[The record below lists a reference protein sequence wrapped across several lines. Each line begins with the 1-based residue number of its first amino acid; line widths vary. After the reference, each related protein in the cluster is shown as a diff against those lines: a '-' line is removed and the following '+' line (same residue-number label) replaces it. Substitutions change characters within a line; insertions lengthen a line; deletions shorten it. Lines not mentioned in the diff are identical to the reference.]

1 MPTRPKTRVH
11 VSPRH
16 GQTSATRHGKCAA
29 KALMHYQMYSFIHT
43 PYARVKSRLVPWLA
57 RAEAW
62 PKQHLSDR
70 TFLVCTALLVGIIS
84 GLAAVVL
91 KNMIHYFGTY
101 VLDTF
106 AADRS
111 NFLLLF
117 LPLIGVGVTYFYVRY
132 IVKDN
137 ISHGVSRVLYAISK
151 TGGYLK
157 KSKMY
162 SSAVASTITIGFG
175 GSVGPEAPVVLTGA
189 AIGSN
194 IGRRLQVDYKT
205 MVLLIAC
212 GSTGAVA
219 GIFGAPIAGF
229 IFAIEVLMID
239 LTMGSLLP
247 LLMASLAGTVVS
259 ALLMGRSATFHFDVT
274 PDYMLRNLPFYIILG
289 LSAGLASH
297 YFLYMTE
304 HIEKLFSRLKRGPIK
319 LVIGGTLLCGLVFLF
334 PPLYGEGFN
343 FVSSI
348 IQGNTDHLLNN
359 TFWYD
364 YRHLSFV
371 FLIYVLVIMLLKV
384 VAMALTNGSGG
395 VGGVFAPSMFV
406 GAFLGLFLARL
417 FNVIMPSLSLP
428 EANFVLTGM
437 AAVMAGVMHAPLTA
451 IFLVAEISGGYKMFV
466 PLIVV
471 SVTAYYINQF
481 FNPHSIYTKKLAE
494 KGNLMTHNKD
504 MVVLSLLN
512 KQSLVERN
520 FVTVRPQDTLRQLIA
535 AISLSSRN
543 IFPVTDEENR
553 YLGVVFLDEVKPL
566 IFKADLYD
574 KITVKDVM
582 FRPQCTV
589 DMSESMESVAQ
600 KFLSIPDY
608 NIAVVDG
615 EQYEGFLSR
624 ANVFS
629 SYRQKVKEMSSD

>member
-70 TFLVCTALLVGIIS
+70 TFLVCTALLVGVIS

-289 LSAGLASH
+289 LLAGLASH